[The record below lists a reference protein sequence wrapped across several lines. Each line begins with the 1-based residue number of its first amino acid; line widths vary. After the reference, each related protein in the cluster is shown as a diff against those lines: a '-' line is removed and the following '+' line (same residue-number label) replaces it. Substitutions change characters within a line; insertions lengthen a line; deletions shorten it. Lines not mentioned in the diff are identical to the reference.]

1 MALLMRDA
9 WKLFGGLGAVEGNP
23 SGFFYSNGPCPAGFV
38 LGNAGTRSGCWPD
51 NVSQPLERRPIGVIA
66 DRPVAVS
73 SGGSS
78 YDLQRRQVELAQIQA
93 ERQAVEAE
101 LADLKARA
109 ADRTAAQ
116 RSARSRGTVLPP
128 AAATP
133 AQSRMLEAP
142 GAAVPG
148 QDVGEDL
155 MDRVGPPVSAQP
167 SVLEQIQSAP
177 PIALAVAGLAAVFV
191 IRAIMKKGR

>member
-1 MALLMRDA
+1 VRTLNSRGLSDS
-9 WKLFGGLGAVEGNP
+9 FGRRGISQSLVGM
-23 SGFFYSNGPCPAGFV
+23 GFFGEVDSTV
-38 LGNAGTRSGCWPD
+38 
-51 NVSQPLERRPIGVIA
+51 Q
-66 DRPVAVS
+66 
-73 SGGSS
+73 
-78 YDLQRRQVELAQIQA
+78 QRQVELAQIQA
-93 ERQAVEAE
+93 ERQAVEDE